1 MVPSPWQPDGPN
13 TLADDTQYI
22 TGLDDND
29 FAELVNRIE
38 TILVDRGQ
46 APGPKRTGRP
56 PLLDLTG
63 KVALTLALLRTNM
76 TQQTAAEVFGLSQP
90 TVSLV
95 KSTIEPLID
104 QALMFTGISL
114 SEAAT
119 TRPLVVDGTYVPTG
133 NRRQTGRTNYSGKR
147 HCQCLS
153 IQVAC
158 DLDGGLL
165 ATSTPVA
172 GARHDAAAIELTG
185 WQHILHDANWV
196 ADTAYQATTAIT
208 PIRKPPGA
216 ELPEAAKQFNHQI
229 SGLRCVVERCIS
241 DLKNWRI
248 ISRGY
253 RRQLKKLPFTIA
265 LITKLELYRLGW

>member
-1 MVPSPWQPDGPN
+1 MHSK
-13 TLADDTQYI
+13 YI

-29 FAELVNRIE
+29 FDDLVNRIE
-38 TILVDRGQ
+38 TILVDQGR

-63 KVALTLALLRTNM
+63 KITLTLALLRTNM

-95 KSTIEPLID
+95 KSEIEPLID
-104 QALMFTGISL
+104 QALMFTGICL
-114 SEAAT
+114 GEAAA

-133 NRRQTGRTNYSGKR
+133 NRHQTGRTNYSGKR

-158 DLDGGLL
+158 DLDGGLI
-165 ATSTPVA
+165 ATSTPVP

-185 WQHILHDANWV
+185 WQHILRNANWV
-196 ADTAYQATTAIT
+196 ADSAYQATTAIT
-208 PIRKPPGA
+208 PVRKPPGA
-216 ELPEAAKQFNHQI
+216 ELPDTTKQFNKQI
-229 SGLRCVVERCIS
+229 ASIRCVVERCIS
-241 DLKNWRI
+241 HLKNWRI

-253 RRQLKKLPFTIA
+253 RRQLKKLPFIIA
-265 LITKLELYRLGW
+265 LITKLELYRLEW